1 MYGQQA
7 HLLNNKIWY
16 LELLFCKCTGFSL
29 QQHFYGSH
37 LKHIFTLF
45 IGVLLFSARTVCIL
59 ITLKHFIVE
68 YTSEEKP
75 PPGIYSESDA
85 QKYKV
90 HV

>member
-1 MYGQQA
+1 MYR
-7 HLLNNKIWY
+7 
-16 LELLFCKCTGFSL
+16 LF
-29 QQHFYGSH
+29 
-37 LKHIFTLF
+37 FTTTFLWIPF
-45 IGVLLFSARTVCIL
+45 ETYFHTVYGVLLFSARTVCIL

-85 QKYKV
+85 QKHKV